1 MSTRADSAAAP
12 AAGPLPDLS
21 FAIEDASAV
30 DHAAVPTLSF
40 RLRIESAG
48 GVPIRAI
55 LLTTQIQIAARRRPY
70 DELAQRRLAELFGTP
85 DRWGSTLRTLS
96 WVRETSV
103 VPAFENSALVDLRVV
118 CTLDLEVA
126 ASRYMHSLEDGEVPL
141 EFLFSGS
148 VFYATREGQLQTVR
162 ISWER
167 EAEYGLPVRTW
178 KAAIERHFP
187 DSAWLR
193 LGRDAFDLLYD
204 YKARNSLA
212 TWDDAIASLVPPEDG
227 GGA

>member
-141 EFLFSGS
+141 EFLFSGT
-148 VFYATREGQLQTVR
+148 VFYGAPLQAAR
-162 ISWER
+162 ISWDS
-167 EAEYGLPVRTW
+167 EAEYGLPVRVW
-178 KAAIERHFP
+178 KETMERHFR
-187 DSAWLR
+187 DTAWLR
-193 LGRDAFDLLYD
+193 VRKERFDRLVA
-204 YKARNSLA
+204 YKSRRALA
-212 TWDDAIASLVPPEDG
+212 TWEDVIDELLER
-227 GGA
+227 A